1 MDDKIKRATECLTN
15 GETARGRRLLEQ
27 VLRTDPDNVRALWLL
42 CGLQEARGDADG
54 WLNTLKKLR
63 GLLPD
68 ELAVLDEQARAFA
81 KVKRLP
87 DSLVA
92 YQEFLHKHPDSS
104 SARYNYAHY
113 LGRSGDFREAIIQ
126 YEKLLDGNVEK
137 SEEVHLNLSNLLS
150 EHLNQYQRSKDHLEK
165 ALKLNPKYTAAWFNL
180 GNLNEQMGELLE
192 ARRCFEQATEIG
204 DEEGGALARIADLTR
219 FDEDD
224 EAGLL
229 MAMEKK
235 LHLNENPNPDLMF
248 SLGRAYEQKGK
259 HKESLYMYES
269 ANSIDRHFLPP
280 YNQESMAA
288 FIDKIQKEY
297 SDKPSSV
304 STELDLGQVFICG
317 NFRSGS
323 TLLEQ
328 MLAGH
333 ANFSAGG
340 ERGYFRKIAR
350 DSRVKFP
357 TAKGL
362 DQNLRLEFA
371 DQYNR
376 ETLDLF
382 GQGVRVTD
390 KRPDNLLLIGLIKQV
405 LPGAKFIITRR
416 EPLDVAWS
424 IFTTRFGPELPYATS
439 MENILH
445 FIRLQERIAEHWSN
459 VYDADVTFVSYE
471 DLVRNPKEELTRLL
485 GVLGEDWDE
494 GCLNFRELKNF
505 VTTASSAQVR
515 RPLNSNSLGRSQPY
529 HEYIHQKA

>member
-27 VLRTDPDNVRALWLL
+27 VLSTDPANVRALWLL
-42 CGLQEARGDADG
+42 SGLQEARGDVDDWFA
-54 WLNTLKKLR
+54 TLKKLR
-63 GLLPD
+63 DLLPD

-87 DSLVA
+87 DSLMA
-92 YQEFLHKHPDSS
+92 YREFLQKNPGSS

-113 LGRSGDFREAIIQ
+113 LVRSGDFREAIVQ
-126 YEKLLDGNVEK
+126 YEMLLGGDVEK
-137 SEEVHLNLSNLLS
+137 PEEVHLNLSNLLS
-150 EHLNQYQRSKDHLEK
+150 EHLNEYQRSKDHLEK

-192 ARRCFEQATEIG
+192 ARKCFERVTEIG

-219 FDEDD
+219 FDGDD
-224 EAGLL
+224 EAEILL
-229 MAMEKK
+229 AMEKK

-288 FIDKIQKEY
+288 FIDKIQKDY
-297 SDKPSSV
+297 SDNPSSV
-304 STELDLGQVFICG
+304 SADLDLGQVFICG

-333 ANFSAGG
+333 SNFSAGG

-357 TAKGL
+357 TAEAL
-362 DQNLRLEFA
+362 DQDLRLELA

-376 ETLDLF
+376 ETLNLF
-382 GQGVRVTD
+382 GQEARVTD
-390 KRPDNLLLIGLIKQV
+390 KRPDNLILIGLIKQV
-405 LPGAKFIITRR
+405 LPAAKFIITQRDR
-416 EPLDVAWS
+416 LDVAWS

-445 FIRLQERIAEHWSN
+445 FIGLQEKIAEHWSN
-459 VYDADVTFVSYE
+459 IYEADVTFVSYE
-471 DLVRNPKEELTRLL
+471 DLVEDPKKELTRLL
-485 GVLGEDWDE
+485 KALGEEWEE

-515 RPLNSNSLGRSQPY
+515 RPLNSKSLGRSQPY
-529 HEYIHQKA
+529 HEYMNEKA